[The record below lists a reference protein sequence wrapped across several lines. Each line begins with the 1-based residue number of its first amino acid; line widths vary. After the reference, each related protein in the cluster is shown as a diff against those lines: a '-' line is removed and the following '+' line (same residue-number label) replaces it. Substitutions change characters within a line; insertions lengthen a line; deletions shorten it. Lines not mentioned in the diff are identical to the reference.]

1 MTAMG
6 MHSMYTTSQMAFAG
20 SADASASHTRCASA
34 HAAFS
39 AVVNILDADILASIF
54 VMLAL
59 VFFVSLCGL
68 SNSLVLVILV
78 SLLISRHS
86 ITPRRQRSAAVA

>member
-6 MHSMYTTSQMAFAG
+6 MYSMYMMPQTAFAG

-34 HAAFS
+34 RAAFS
-39 AVVNILDADILASIF
+39 AVVNILDANILASIF

-59 VFFVSLCGL
+59 VFFVSLRGL

-78 SLLISRHS
+78 SLLILRHP